1 MVRCL
6 VHQLAAKRPTWTE
19 IWYSLSAFME
29 IGGGYPFCHIFST
42 WMFRWGPV
50 AISSST
56 QQRYVMLTT
65 FYPKNCVLGKRQM
78 LFIDCKF
85 LILIVCITFY
95 MDEM

>member
-1 MVRCL
+1 
-6 VHQLAAKRPTWTE
+6 
-19 IWYSLSAFME
+19 
-29 IGGGYPFCHIFST
+29 
-42 WMFRWGPV
+42 MFRWGPV